1 MTWMGA
7 GGTGHVRFDVGH
19 GRKHAFDDVFQD
31 ISNRARCLDDALLV
45 RLSPW
50 IVGTSL
56 TFVSQSYDFLVTNYL
71 NPLAL
76 ENGVW

>member
-1 MTWMGA
+1 MGA
-7 GGTGHVRFDVGH
+7 GGNGHVRFDVGH
-19 GRKHAFDDVFQD
+19 GRTHASNDVFQAL
-31 ISNRARCLDDALLV
+31 SNRARGLDNALLV

-50 IVGTSL
+50 IVGTPL

-71 NPLAL
+71 NPEVL